1 MSSCV
6 RLQPSSENVGSG
18 PSDLTYNNYTRERV
32 KETERGRK
40 EERNAVGPFMKY

>member
-32 KETERGRK
+32 KETEREEGRK
-40 EERNAVGPFMKY
+40 KEMLWVSF